1 MLHYSWVVANTSLL
15 FFKREAIFH
24 QGFQDSNLLSRLR
37 QTHRTGKKEARPTS
51 VYLVQTW
58 AMFMAFRLIKI
69 AANTSHRSL
78 KVLAKLL
85 SFIFPRPY
93 SCSSGDSGKRVAIL
107 QKPWILIFDTDSF
120 RLRINLTFPSWN
132 VSCGQKRKFWEH
144 TQFIWI
150 PWGLTATRL

>member
-1 MLHYSWVVANTSLL
+1 VWHISWVAANTSLL
-15 FFKREAIFH
+15 VFKREAIFH
-24 QGFQDSNLLSRLR
+24 QDFQDSFLLSRLR
-37 QTHRTGKKEARPTS
+37 QTHHTGKEARPMS
-51 VYLVQTW
+51 VYHVQTQ
-58 AMFMAFRLIKI
+58 ATFMAFRLIKI

-93 SCSSGDSGKRVAIL
+93 SCSFGDSSKHVAIL
-107 QKPWILIFDTDSF
+107 QKPWILIFDMDSF

-132 VSCGQKRKFWEH
+132 VSCRQKRKFWEH